1 MAEDKDLMMNIVVD
15 DGSRRVPILNKS
27 GEEIGAF
34 TFHPTDLGIIE
45 RYNDMA
51 SGFDAIVEPLQA
63 LEATEGADVD
73 LTNPTYID
81 ALGEASRRLYEAVN
95 VLLGS
100 DDAAEAFFG
109 KLNPF
114 SPVDGDFYCT
124 GVLNALGAYI
134 GRVFETETAKFSA
147 KAQKY
152 MKKASRSASR

>member
-1 MAEDKDLMMNIVVD
+1 MMAEDKDLMMNIVVD

-124 GVLNALGAYI
+124 QVLNALGQYI

-147 KAQKY
+147 KAAKY
-152 MKKASRSASR
+152 AKKAKK

>member
-1 MAEDKDLMMNIVVD
+1 MMAEKKDLMMNIVVD
-15 DGSRRVPILNKS
+15 DGSRRVPIMNKS

-34 TFHPTDLGIIE
+34 TFHPADLGIIE

-51 SGFDAIVEPLQA
+51 NGFDTIVAPLQA
-63 LEATEGADVD
+63 LEAAEDAELA
-73 LTNPTYID
+73 LTDPKYID
-81 ALGEASRRLYEAVN
+81 ALGEASRRLYDAVN

-109 KLNPF
+109 RMNPF

-124 GVLNALGAYI
+124 GVLNALGTYI
-134 GRVFETETAKFSA
+134 GRVFEAETAKFSA

-152 MKKASRSASR
+152 MKKAGKR